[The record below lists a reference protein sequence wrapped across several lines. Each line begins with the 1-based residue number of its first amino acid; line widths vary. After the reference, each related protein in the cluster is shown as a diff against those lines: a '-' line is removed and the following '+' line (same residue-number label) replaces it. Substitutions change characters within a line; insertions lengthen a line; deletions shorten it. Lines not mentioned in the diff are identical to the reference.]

1 MQLNI
6 NNVKSNLKQFSFKKL
21 FVEELGWNPFSATL
35 SPFSFN
41 GMAFSFE
48 PVAELSGMRIFLC
61 KSSDG
66 NIPPAQIRKR
76 IDREI
81 TKLSFEHILIFIDS
95 NKSKSVWLWMKRGIG
110 KSAKSR
116 EHTYYSYQTGDSLIS
131 KLSQIAFS
139 FEEYENNKAV
149 LTEVAQRVKKAFD
162 ADKVTKKFFDLFKK
176 QREKFFSFLKGIKEK
191 EHAEWY
197 TSVMVSRLMFIYF
210 IQKKSFLDNDVDYL
224 SHKLSEIQKLKKDSY
239 YKEFLIPLFFEGFAK
254 NENERKAKINLLLG
268 KVPYLNGGLFL
279 PHQMEIEYKDMIQI
293 PDKAFEELFDFFNQ
307 WEWHLDSRDETDDKE
322 INPDVLG
329 YVFEKYTNQKEMGAY
344 YTKPDITDYICKN
357 TIIPRLF
364 DMLRENPIGINSLT
378 PFPLTEIE
386 PYIYDA
392 VKTAEYLPT
401 ETEREYNQR
410 KKRYES
416 IKQDFSEGKIQN
428 INDFITYNLD
438 IKKYAQDWI
447 YNNNNPEV
455 LSHFYFNCLKKI
467 TVLDPTAGSGAFLFA
482 ALNILEDLYELCL
495 DKFEEFQNFPLRGKN
510 TKGVLPKFETELSE
524 IQIHNNREYFI
535 YKTIIVNNLYG
546 VDIMEE
552 ATEICKLR
560 LFLKLVAQIDDV
572 NKIEPLPD
580 IDFNIKAGNSL
591 VGFASFEEIKKVFD
605 NPLGLKTD
613 IEILSEG
620 LAAEISAYKSESL
633 KSGET
638 DQTQERSD

>member
-1 MQLNI
+1 M
-6 NNVKSNLKQFSFKKL
+6 
-21 FVEELGWNPFSATL
+21 
-35 SPFSFN
+35 
-41 GMAFSFE
+41 
-48 PVAELSGMRIFLC
+48 
-61 KSSDG
+61 
-66 NIPPAQIRKR
+66 
-76 IDREI
+76 
-81 TKLSFEHILIFIDS
+81 
-95 NKSKSVWLWMKRGIG
+95 NKS
-110 KSAKSR
+110 
-116 EHTYYSYQTGDSLIS
+116 
-131 KLSQIAFS
+131 
-139 FEEYENNKAV
+139 
-149 LTEVAQRVKKAFD
+149 
-162 ADKVTKKFFDLFKK
+162 
-176 QREKFFSFLKGIKEK
+176 IK
-191 EHAEWY
+191 
-197 TSVMVSRLMFIYF
+197 TI
-210 IQKKSFLDNDVDYL
+210 I
-224 SHKLSEIQKLKKDSY
+224 
-239 YKEFLIPLFFEGFAK
+239 
-254 NENERKAKINLLLG
+254 
-268 KVPYLNGGLFL
+268 
-279 PHQMEIEYKDMIQI
+279 I

-364 DMLRENPIGINSLT
+364 DMLQESPIGANSLS

-392 VKTAEYLPT
+392 IKNKDYLPT
-401 ETEREYNQR
+401 ETEREYKERQ
-410 KKRYES
+410 KRFQS
-416 IKQDFSEGKIQN
+416 LKTDFTEGKIRN

-438 IKKYAQDWI
+438 IKKFAQDWI

-455 LSHFYFNCLKKI
+455 LSYFYFDCLKKI

-495 DKFEEFQNFPLRGKN
+495 DKFEEFQNFPLGGSN
-510 TKGVLPKFETELSE
+510 IKGVLPKFETELSE

-620 LAAEISAYKSESL
+620 LAAEISAYKSECL

-638 DQTQERSD
+638 DQTKKELINEKLETLKYALNNYLTAVYKVSR

>member
-6 NNVKSNLKQFSFKKL
+6 NSIKSNLKQFGFKKL
-21 FVEELGWNPFSATL
+21 FIEDLGWNSFSTNLNPIA
-35 SPFSFN
+35 FN
-41 GMAFSFE
+41 GTEYSFD
-48 PVAELSGMRIFLC
+48 PVAELSGMAIILC
-61 KSSDG
+61 KSSNG
-66 NIPPAQIRKR
+66 IIPPAQIRKR

-81 TKLSFEHILIFIDS
+81 TKLFFEHILIFIDP

-139 FEEYENNKAV
+139 FEEFENGKAV

-162 ADKVTKKFFDLFKK
+162 ADKVTKKFYDLFKK
-176 QREKFFSFLKGIKEK
+176 QREKFFGFIKGIKET

-210 IQKKSFLDNDVDYL
+210 IQKKSFLNNDVDYL
-224 SHKLSEIQKLKKDSY
+224 SKKLSEIQKHKKDSY
-239 YKEFLIPLFFEGFAK
+239 YKEFLMPLFFEGFAK
-254 NENERKAKINLLLG
+254 KESERKPKINSLLG
-268 KVPYLNGGLFL
+268 KIPYLNGGLFL
-279 PHQMEIEYKDMIQI
+279 EHQIEQEYKNQIVI
-293 PDKAFEELFDFFNQ
+293 PDKAFEELFAFFNQ
-307 WEWHLDSRDETDDKE
+307 YNWHLDTRDEKDDKE

-344 YTKPDITDYICKN
+344 YTKEDITDYICKN

-364 DMLRENPIGINSLT
+364 DMLVSNTFAADALI

-392 VKTAEYLPT
+392 VKTKDYLPT
-401 ETEREYNQR
+401 ETEREYKERQ
-410 KKRYES
+410 KRYES
-416 IKQDFSEGKIQN
+416 IKQDFAEGKICR
-428 INDFITYNLD
+428 INDLITYNLD
-438 IKKYAQDWI
+438 IKKFAQDWI
-447 YNNNNPEV
+447 YNNDNPEV
-455 LSHFYFNCLKKI
+455 LSSFYFNCLKKI
-467 TVLDPTAGSGAFLFA
+467 TILDPTVGSGAFLFA

-495 DKFEEFQNFPLRGKN
+495 DKFEEFTSNNHPLLNKERD
-510 TKGVLPKFETELSE
+510 GVRSELSE
-524 IQIHNNREYFI
+524 IQLHNNREYFI

-605 NPLGLKTD
+605 NPLGLKSD
-613 IEILSEG
+613 IEILSEE
-620 LAAEISAYKSESL
+620 LAKEIS
-633 KSGET
+633 
-638 DQTQERSD
+638 